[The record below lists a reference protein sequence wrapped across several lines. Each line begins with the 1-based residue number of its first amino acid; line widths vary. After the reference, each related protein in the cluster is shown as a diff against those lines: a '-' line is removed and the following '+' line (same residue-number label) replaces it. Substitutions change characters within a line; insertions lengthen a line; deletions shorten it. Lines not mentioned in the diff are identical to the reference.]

1 MAEAFPQLGRRLRMG
16 VVGGGPGS
24 FIGPVHRAAALLDA
38 RFELLAGVLSQ
49 HAEKG
54 RAAAAAL
61 GIAPYRTVAEMC
73 RHEPRLDAVAIMTPN
88 HRHFEECRTAL
99 AAGLHVVCDKPI
111 TNTLTEARELARLAA
126 AEGRVFCLTHA
137 YTGYP
142 MIRQARAMVA
152 AGMLGEL
159 RAVQVEYL
167 QAGMSQRVE
176 DGPLTDKLRWKLDG
190 AQSGPSLVLG
200 DIGNHAEHLLRFITG
215 RPITHLAA
223 DLGSL
228 VAGRAVHDWCACLLR
243 MQGGVR
249 GTFVVSQALAGAEN
263 AITVRVHGTRG
274 HLEWVHANHNKLR
287 FAPHGEPVRTLSR
300 GGPGM
305 LAPASRLVRLPGG
318 HPEGLLEGFANL
330 YRDAAE
336 AMAAAILGI
345 VPDPAALD
353 FPTAADGVASLA
365 FTEAAIASQQ
375 GGGAWTEVAAG

>member
-1 MAEAFPQLGRRLRMG
+1 MG

-88 HRHFEECRTAL
+88 HRHFAECRTAL

-142 MIRQARAMVA
+142 MIRQARAMVG

-223 DLGSL
+223 DLGAL
-228 VAGRAVHDWCACLLR
+228 VPGRAVHDWCACHLR
-243 MQGGVR
+243 MEGGVR
-249 GTFVVSQALAGAEN
+249 GTFAVSQALTGAEN
-263 AITVRVHGTRG
+263 AITVRVYGTRG
-274 HLEWVHANHNKLR
+274 HLEWVHANHNKLL
-287 FAPHGEPVRTLSR
+287 FAPHGEPVRAFSR
-300 GGPGM
+300 GGAGM
-305 LAPASRLVRLPGG
+305 LSPASRLVRMPAG

-336 AMAAAILGI
+336 AMAASILGI
-345 VPDPAALD
+345 APDPAALE
-353 FPTAADGVASLA
+353 FPTAEDGVASLA
-365 FTEAAIASQQ
+365 FTDAAIASEAA
-375 GGGAWTEVAAG
+375 GGAWTEVGSG